1 MISALLAS
9 IIDMIADL
17 LILIVIVDV
26 IVSYLLSPYHPVR
39 SSLDRIV
46 QPMLAPLRRW
56 IPPVGV
62 LDFTPVVLIILIQVA
77 AYLLRMF
84 LVRF

>member
-1 MISALLAS
+1 
-9 IIDMIADL
+9 
-17 LILIVIVDV
+17 
-26 IVSYLLSPYHPVR
+26 VSYLLSPYHPVR

-56 IPPVGV
+56 IPPVGI

>member
-1 MISALLAS
+1 MIGALLAS